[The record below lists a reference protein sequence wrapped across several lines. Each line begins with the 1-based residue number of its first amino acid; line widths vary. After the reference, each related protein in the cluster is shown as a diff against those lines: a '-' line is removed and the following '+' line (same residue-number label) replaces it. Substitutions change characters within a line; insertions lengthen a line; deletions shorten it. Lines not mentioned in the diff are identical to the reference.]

1 MKSTKSFEP
10 ILFILLIITY
20 FILGCYLISTNALTS
35 DEPAYIGTAYF
46 YQKGLGYNLEHP
58 LLLKVLN
65 SLALSF
71 TFPQHPVTIPEINPL
86 NHLQVNLAPYEM
98 GLRFLKASPPEF
110 EKIIFVSRFT
120 YLLCNS
126 ALLFW
131 LFTYTYIIKKIRSRI
146 SITLGIL
153 FVFSPSFYSHDFLIT
168 FDSSTAIFALLTVL
182 SLAITIASLYQ
193 WSKKAL
199 IFQFATITFFLF
211 CAINVKFSNLI
222 LLPIVIIT
230 YGLTAFYLY
239 KKGDFKL
246 LARFSLLSGISLL
259 IQPIFIAIL
268 YHYAFGS
275 FPNQSFFDNVGRFFQ
290 GALKT
295 RSMVVDIVKEPFWN
309 GNFIPIDYGE
319 YVSRIF
325 WYKEN
330 PALFLLA
337 IFLIIV
343 LIKTVLT
350 KIKKNNALP
359 KIAQFIR
366 SPEMILIVALG
377 FLLSIYP
384 LLYLFLARSSRFVIG
399 YRHFYPV
406 LIFIY
411 TLLAIATVLIKTKPQ
426 KLVLTFCLTLY
437 IVFGIA
443 GVSQSLSYVNF
454 FWTKDKWQFTNDST
468 LNWGQEHLRV
478 AEYLIAKKILPPK
491 NNNILIGRTFSVF
504 GGVNEYL
511 ETLSK
516 KYNYPLEMD
525 TYYNTPLFD
534 PFKSPISESKY
545 KYLLIDSEV
554 MQQLVRESKE
564 NKIALENLN
573 FLQNNKPI
581 FNSNQILFIYQ
592 LH

>member
-1 MKSTKSFEP
+1 MKLTKSFES
-10 ILFILLIITY
+10 LFFILLIITY
-20 FILGCYLISTNALTS
+20 FILGCYLINTNALTS

-46 YQKGLGYNLEHP
+46 YQKGLGYNQEHP

-65 SLALSF
+65 SLVLSF
-71 TFPQHPVTIPEINPL
+71 TFPHHPVTLPEINPL

-98 GLRFLKASPPEF
+98 GLRFLKASPPDF

-146 SITLGIL
+146 SITLAIL
-153 FVFSPSFYSHDFLIT
+153 FIFSPSFYSHDFLIT
-168 FDSSTAIFALLTVL
+168 FDSSTSIFALLTVL
-182 SLAITIASLYQ
+182 SLAMTIAFLDQ
-193 WSKKAL
+193 WSKKGL
-199 IFQFATITFFLF
+199 IFQFVTITFFIF

-239 KKGDFKL
+239 KKGDFKFL
-246 LARFSLLSGISLL
+246 SRFSLLSGTSLL

-290 GALKT
+290 GAFKT
-295 RSMVVDIVKEPFWN
+295 RSMVVDIVKEPFWD
-309 GNFIPIDYGE
+309 GNFIPINYGE
-319 YVSRIF
+319 YISRIF

-330 PALFLLA
+330 PALFLLT
-337 IFLIIV
+337 IFLMVV
-343 LIKTVLT
+343 LLKTFFT
-350 KIKKNNALP
+350 QIKKDNSLP
-359 KIAQFIR
+359 KIRQLTHL
-366 SPEMILIVALG
+366 PQMILIVALG

-411 TLLAIATVLIKTKPQ
+411 TLLAIATVVIKTKPQ
-426 KLVLTFCLTLY
+426 KLFLSFCLTLY

-443 GVSQSLSYVNF
+443 GISQSLSYVNF
-454 FWTKDKWQFTNDST
+454 FWAKDKWQFTNDST

-478 AEYLIAKKILPPK
+478 AEYLITEKLLPPQ
-491 NNNILIGRTFSVF
+491 NDNILIGRTFSVF

-511 ETLSK
+511 EALSK
-516 KYNYPLEMD
+516 KLNYPLEME

-534 PFKSPISESKY
+534 PFKTLINESKY

-564 NKIALENLN
+564 NKIALNNLN
-573 FLQNNKPI
+573 FLQKHKPI

-592 LH
+592 LY

>member
-1 MKSTKSFEP
+1 MKLNKSLETLF
-10 ILFILLIITY
+10 FILLIIVY
-20 FILGCYLISTNALTS
+20 FILGCYLIRTNALTS

-65 SLALSF
+65 SLVLSF
-71 TFPQHPVTIPEINPL
+71 FFPQHPVTIPEINPL

-98 GLRFLKASPPEF
+98 GLRFLKASPPDF

-126 ALLFW
+126 FLLLW
-131 LFTYTYIIKKIRSRI
+131 LFTYTYFIKKIRSII
-146 SITLGIL
+146 SITLAIL
-153 FVFSPSFYSHDFLIT
+153 FIFSPSFYSHSFLIT
-168 FDSSTAIFALLTVL
+168 FDSSASIFALLVVL
-182 SLAITIASLYQ
+182 SLAITIGSLYQ
-193 WSKKAL
+193 WSNRGL
-199 IFQFATITFFLF
+199 IFQFITIAFFLF

-239 KKGDFKL
+239 NKKDFEL
-246 LARFSLLSGISLL
+246 LSRFGCLSGISLL

-275 FPNQSFFDNVGRFFQ
+275 FPDQSFFDNVGRFFQ

-309 GNFIPIDYGE
+309 GSFAPINYGE
-319 YVSRIF
+319 YISKIF

-337 IFLIIV
+337 LFLILV
-343 LIKTVLT
+343 LLKTLLK
-350 KIKKNNALP
+350 KIATENALK
-359 KIAQFIR
+359 KISKLMLSQQI
-366 SPEMILIVALG
+366 ILIVALG
-377 FLLSIYP
+377 FLLVIYP
-384 LLYLFLARSSRFVIG
+384 VLYFFLARTSRFVIG

-411 TLLAIATVLIKTKPQ
+411 TLLAIATVAIKTKPQ
-426 KLVLTFCLTLY
+426 KLFLSFCLTLY
-437 IVFGIA
+437 VVFGIA
-443 GVSQSLSYVNF
+443 GIVQSLSYINF
-454 FWTKDKWQFTNDST
+454 FWTKEKWQFTNDST
-468 LNWGQEHLRV
+468 LNWGQEHRRV
-478 AEYLIAKKILPPK
+478 SEYLIKEKILPPE
-491 NNNILIGRTFSVF
+491 NDNTLIGRTFSVF

-516 KYNYPLEMD
+516 KFNYPLQMA

-534 PFKSPISESKY
+534 PFKSLINESQY
-545 KYLLIDSEV
+545 KYLLVDSEV

-573 FLQNNKPI
+573 FLQKNKPV

-592 LH
+592 LY

>member
-1 MKSTKSFEP
+1 MKLIKSFEP
-10 ILFILLIITY
+10 LFFSLLIISY
-20 FILGCYLISTNALTS
+20 FVLGCYLISTNALTS

-46 YQKGLGYNLEHP
+46 YQKGLGYNQEHP

-65 SLALSF
+65 SLVLSF
-71 TFPQHPVTIPEINPL
+71 AFPNHPVILPEIDPL
-86 NHLQVNLAPYEM
+86 NNLQVNLAPYEM
-98 GLRFLKASPPEF
+98 GLRFLKASPPDF
-110 EKIIFVSRFT
+110 EKIIFVSRFI
-120 YLLCNS
+120 YLFCNS

-168 FDSSTAIFALLTVL
+168 FDSSASIFALLTVL
-182 SLAITIASLYQ
+182 SLAMTIAFLEQ
-193 WSKKAL
+193 WSKKGL

-222 LLPIVIIT
+222 LLPIIIIT
-230 YGLTAFYLY
+230 YGLTGFYLY
-239 KKGDFKL
+239 KKRDFKFL
-246 LARFSLLSGISLL
+246 SRFGLLSGLSLL
-259 IQPIFIAIL
+259 IQPVFIAIL

-309 GNFIPIDYGE
+309 GNFIPINYGE
-319 YVSRIF
+319 YISRIF

-337 IFLIIV
+337 MFLMVV
-343 LIKTVLT
+343 LIKTLFT
-350 KIKKNNALP
+350 KIKKDNSLP
-359 KIAQFIR
+359 KVTELIR
-366 SPEMILIVALG
+366 SPQIILLVALV

-443 GVSQSLSYVNF
+443 GISQSLSYVNF

-478 AEYLIAKKILPPK
+478 AEYLITEKLLTPK
-491 NNNILIGRTFSVF
+491 NDHILIGRTFSVF

-516 KYNYPLEMD
+516 KLNYPLEME
-525 TYYNTPLFD
+525 TYYNTSLFD
-534 PFKSPISESKY
+534 PFKSLINESKY

-564 NKIALENLN
+564 NKIALNNLN
-573 FLQNNKPI
+573 FLQKNKPI
-581 FNSNQILFIYQ
+581 FSSNQILFVYQ

>member
-1 MKSTKSFEP
+1 
-10 ILFILLIITY
+10 
-20 FILGCYLISTNALTS
+20 
-35 DEPAYIGTAYF
+35 
-46 YQKGLGYNLEHP
+46 
-58 LLLKVLN
+58 
-65 SLALSF
+65 
-71 TFPQHPVTIPEINPL
+71 
-86 NHLQVNLAPYEM
+86 
-98 GLRFLKASPPEF
+98 
-110 EKIIFVSRFT
+110 
-120 YLLCNS
+120 
-126 ALLFW
+126 
-131 LFTYTYIIKKIRSRI
+131 
-146 SITLGIL
+146 
-153 FVFSPSFYSHDFLIT
+153 
-168 FDSSTAIFALLTVL
+168 
-182 SLAITIASLYQ
+182 
-193 WSKKAL
+193 
-199 IFQFATITFFLF
+199 
-211 CAINVKFSNLI
+211 
-222 LLPIVIIT
+222 
-230 YGLTAFYLY
+230 
-239 KKGDFKL
+239 
-246 LARFSLLSGISLL
+246 
-259 IQPIFIAIL
+259 
-268 YHYAFGS
+268 
-275 FPNQSFFDNVGRFFQ
+275 
-290 GALKT
+290 
-295 RSMVVDIVKEPFWN
+295 MVVDIVKEPFWD
-309 GNFIPIDYGE
+309 GNFIPINYGE
-319 YVSRIF
+319 YISRIF

-337 IFLIIV
+337 IFLIVI
-343 LIKTVLT
+343 LLKTFFTNIKKENALT
-350 KIKKNNALP
+350 KISKVM
-359 KIAQFIR
+359 R
-366 SPEMILIVALG
+366 SQQIILIVALG

-411 TLLAIATVLIKTKPQ
+411 TLLAIATVVIKTKLQ
-426 KLVLTFCLTLY
+426 KLFLSFCLTLY

-454 FWTKDKWQFTNDST
+454 FWAKDKWQFTNDST

-478 AEYLIAKKILPPK
+478 AEYLITEKRLPPK
-491 NNNILIGRTFSVF
+491 NDNILIGRTFSVF

>member
-1 MKSTKSFEP
+1 MKLIKSFEP
-10 ILFILLIITY
+10 LFFSLLIISY
-20 FILGCYLISTNALTS
+20 FVLGCYLISTNALTS

-46 YQKGLGYNLEHP
+46 YQKGLGYNIEHP

-65 SLALSF
+65 SLVLSF
-71 TFPQHPVTIPEINPL
+71 TFPNHPVTLPEIDPL
-86 NHLQVNLAPYEM
+86 NNLQVNLAPYAM
-98 GLRFLKASPPEF
+98 GLRFLKASPPDF

-146 SITLGIL
+146 SITLAIL

-168 FDSSTAIFALLTVL
+168 FDSTASIFALLTIL
-182 SLAITIASLYQ
+182 SLAMTIAFLDQ
-193 WSKKAL
+193 WSNKGL
-199 IFQFATITFFLF
+199 IFQFVTIAFFIF
-211 CAINVKFSNLI
+211 FAINVKFSNLI

-239 KKGDFKL
+239 KKGDFKFL
-246 LARFSLLSGISLL
+246 SLFGLLSGISLL
-259 IQPIFIAIL
+259 IQPIFIASL

-275 FPNQSFFDNVGRFFQ
+275 FPNQSFFANVGRFFQ
-290 GALKT
+290 GAFKT
-295 RSMVVDIVKEPFWN
+295 RSMVVDIVKEPFWD
-309 GNFIPIDYGE
+309 GNFIPINYGE
-319 YVSRIF
+319 YISRIF

-337 IFLIIV
+337 IFLIVI
-343 LIKTVLT
+343 LLKTLFTNIKKENALT
-350 KIKKNNALP
+350 KISKVM
-359 KIAQFIR
+359 R
-366 SPEMILIVALG
+366 SQQMILIVALG

-411 TLLAIATVLIKTKPQ
+411 TLLAIATVVIKTKLQ
-426 KLVLTFCLTLY
+426 KLFLTFCLTLY

-443 GVSQSLSYVNF
+443 GISQSLSYVNF

-468 LNWGQEHLRV
+468 LNWGQEHRKA
-478 AEYLIAKKILPPK
+478 AEYLITEKLLPLK
-491 NNNILIGRTFSVF
+491 NDNILISRTFSVF

-516 KYNYPLEMD
+516 KLNYPLEME

-534 PFKSPISESKY
+534 PFKSLINELQY

-573 FLQNNKPI
+573 FLQKNKPI

-592 LH
+592 LY

>member
-1 MKSTKSFEP
+1 MKLTKSFEP
-10 ILFILLIITY
+10 LFFSLLIITY
-20 FILGCYLISTNALTS
+20 FILGCYLITTNALTS

-46 YQKGLGYNLEHP
+46 YQKGLGYNQEHP

-65 SLALSF
+65 SLVLFF
-71 TFPQHPVTIPEINPL
+71 TFPNHPVTLPEIDPL

-98 GLRFLKASPPEF
+98 GLRFLKASPPDF

-146 SITLGIL
+146 SITLAIL

-168 FDSSTAIFALLTVL
+168 FDSSTSIFALLTVL
-182 SLAITIASLYQ
+182 SLAMTIAFLDQ
-193 WSKKAL
+193 WSDKGL
-199 IFQFATITFFLF
+199 IFQFSTITLFLF

-222 LLPIVIIT
+222 LLPIVIMT

-239 KKGDFKL
+239 KKGDFKFL
-246 LARFSLLSGISLL
+246 FRFGLLSGISLL

-290 GALKT
+290 GAFKT
-295 RSMVVDIVKEPFWN
+295 RSMVVDIVKEPFWD
-309 GNFIPIDYGE
+309 GNFIPINYGE
-319 YVSRIF
+319 YISRIF

-330 PALFLLA
+330 PGLFLLV
-337 IFLIIV
+337 IFLIVI
-343 LIKTVLT
+343 LLKTLFTNIKKGNALT
-350 KIKKNNALP
+350 KLSKVM
-359 KIAQFIR
+359 R
-366 SPEMILIVALG
+366 SQQIILVVALG
-377 FLLSIYP
+377 FLLGIYP
-384 LLYLFLARSSRFVIG
+384 VLYFFLARSSRFVIG

-411 TLLAIATVLIKTKPQ
+411 TLLAIATVVIKTKPQ
-426 KLVLTFCLTLY
+426 KLFLSFCLTLY

-443 GVSQSLSYVNF
+443 GISQSLSYVNF

-478 AEYLIAKKILPPK
+478 AEYLITEKRLPAK
-491 NNNILIGRTFSVF
+491 NNNVLIGRTFSVF

-511 ETLSK
+511 ETFSK
-516 KYNYPLEMD
+516 KLNYPLEME

-534 PFKSPISESKY
+534 PFKSLINESKY

-564 NKIALENLN
+564 NKIALNNLN
-573 FLQNNKPI
+573 FLQKNIPI
-581 FNSNQILFIYQ
+581 FSSNQILFIYQ
-592 LH
+592 LY